1 MTPKVLIK
9 FLLLFFGY
17 TNIRCDDTIS
27 LINHVIEYTSKNIKT
42 RYILLVA
49 NTTDEIPRLFNMFY
63 QRIVQVFPSINT
75 NLLDMLAVTNNIKS
89 SYTKRRLIA
98 FCNQLVLRILFV
110 DGTKVTKSGTQI
122 EQFLKFL
129 RSFGPRAGARSHCL
143 IFFLSRNIITNFR
156 EIFKSMWKEKYLYI
170 TIIEILQ
177 NQSTVN
183 FMTDEPSIVIH
194 QYNPFNMTYKNE
206 RFLKNV
212 EIFPDKLKNLNGYI
226 LHALNY
232 PYYTEEITYSEQITM
247 AKTETEIISAIAQT
261 MNFTKYINNNASSR
275 TSFRRYAH
283 DSPLLQGEGK
293 IDFVINFTP
302 IDKPSPRQAILCCL
316 AFSDL
321 NYLVVKQYGYY
332 ETILSWNSV
341 VLIATFSIVVALFI
355 ITSRIFKLDS
365 ERWSVLNVL
374 ISLSG
379 ISRALTPKTIV
390 EKVLDL
396 CLMLTSFIL
405 STKVFGH
412 LMSSVIKQKKFHV
425 IKAWKDLKKYHIPV
439 ITDPTTLMQVLLQN
453 IDVYKYIISTGKV
466 LDEPPELVKSCFYH
480 MIKGHVNMCMSS
492 HSFALKFQQLH
503 KAQNDEFAISITD
516 TPLKPVFSGMI
527 LAGKSP
533 YANRFCTIIHR
544 IHESGLPKYWYDYS
558 FDNDSAKQS
567 FFIRGLKRFV
577 NNTDNSAYLSAD
589 VNDLMIKLL
598 FIFSIGFC
606 VSLLVLVYELMLKKF
621 SVYICINFLKFK
633 ISNLKRYSKI
643 LIRK

>member
-129 RSFGPRAGARSHCL
+129 RSFGSRADARSHCL

-156 EIFKSMWKEKYLYI
+156 EIFKLMWKEKYLYI

-177 NQSTVN
+177 NQSTIN
-183 FMTDEPSIVIH
+183 FMSTDEPSIVIH
-194 QYNPFNMTYKNE
+194 QYNPFNMIYKNE

-212 EIFPDKLKNLNGYI
+212 EIFPDKLENLNGYI
-226 LHALNY
+226 LHALSY
-232 PYYTEEITYSEQITM
+232 PYTSKETVYSEEIAM

-261 MNFTKYINNNASSR
+261 MNFTEYINEASRS
-275 TSFRRYAH
+275 SIYGRYAF
-283 DSPLLQGEGK
+283 DLPAMQGEGK
-293 IDFVINFTP
+293 IDFVKNFTL
-302 IDKPSPRQAILCCL
+302 IYKPPPRQTILCCL
-316 AFSDL
+316 AFSNS

-332 ETILSWNSV
+332 ETTLSWNSF
-341 VLIATFSIVVALFI
+341 VLIAMFSIVLALFI

-365 ERWSVLNVL
+365 KTWSVLNVL

-396 CLMLTSFIL
+396 CLTLTSFIL

-412 LMSSVIKQKKFHV
+412 IISSVIKQKKFHV
-425 IKAWKDLKKYHIPV
+425 IKVWQDLKKYHIPV
-439 ITDPTTLMQVLLQN
+439 IIHQKTLIEILN
-453 IDVYKYIISTGKV
+453 INKDVYRYLISTGKV
-466 LDEPPELVKSCFYH
+466 LKEPPKLVKSCLYY
-480 MIKGHVNMCMSS
+480 MIKGHVDVCMSS

-503 KAQNDEFAISITD
+503 KAPNDEFAISITD
-516 TPLKPVFSGMI
+516 TPLQPAFSGMI
-527 LAGKSP
+527 LASKSP

-577 NNTDNSAYLSAD
+577 NNTDNSADLSAD

-598 FIFSIGFC
+598 CIYSIGCC
-606 VSLLVLVYELMLKKF
+606 VSLLVLVYELMLEKF

-633 ISNLKRYSKI
+633 ISNLKRYSKN